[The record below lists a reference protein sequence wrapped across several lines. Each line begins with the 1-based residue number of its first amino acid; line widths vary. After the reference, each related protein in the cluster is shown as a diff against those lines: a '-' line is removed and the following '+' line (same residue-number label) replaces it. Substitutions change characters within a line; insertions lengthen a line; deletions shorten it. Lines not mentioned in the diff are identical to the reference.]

1 MFFPL
6 GLKLTVLFFDDL
18 VSDATKF
25 YDDALIALGIPQE
38 GSARNQL
45 GPPVG
50 VGRGELSVSKA
61 ELSEIHDFY
70 APFNRAFFDRLG
82 LPVNW
87 EAENY

>member
-6 GLKLTVLFFDDL
+6 GLKMTVLFFDDL

-25 YDDALIALGIPQE
+25 YEDALVALGIPQ
-38 GSARNQL
+38 GDSASMQL
-45 GPPVG
+45 GPSVG
-50 VGRGELSVSKA
+50 VGQGELSVSKA
-61 ELSEIHDFY
+61 ELSEIHNFY